1 MSRYLRISVRLSA
14 AEYEQ
19 AFTSCLANNYNFAFL
34 MKFEFQQPELKTVI
48 RSAIGMLTDSV
59 SLSPT
64 FFSLELK

>member
-1 MSRYLRISVRLSA
+1 
-14 AEYEQ
+14 
-19 AFTSCLANNYNFAFL
+19 
-34 MKFEFQQPELKTVI
+34 MKFEFQQPVLEMVI